1 MQPTIETLQGQLLA
15 LRGFVA
21 SLIEVMPLHTRVQF
35 AAKLDRNLELL
46 RPTRAG
52 DLLEGFGREM
62 EALVVKRREKCPG
75 EALPPSQH
83 RNRRQQSSEHG
94 GQARLW
100 PSIE

>member
-1 MQPTIETLQGQLLA
+1 MQPTVESLQGQLLA

-62 EALVVKRREKCPG
+62 EALVVKRRCVPGRDQG
-75 EALPPSQH
+75 EAPGAELRSQP
-83 RNRRQQSSEHG
+83 RSG
-94 GQARLW
+94 
-100 PSIE
+100 

>member
-52 DLLEGFGREM
+52 DLFEGFSREF
-62 EALVVKRREKCPG
+62 EALVVKRRSG
-75 EALPPSQH
+75 IQAPSSDD
-83 RNRRQQSSEHG
+83 RRATTRPSG
-94 GQARLW
+94 G
-100 PSIE
+100 S